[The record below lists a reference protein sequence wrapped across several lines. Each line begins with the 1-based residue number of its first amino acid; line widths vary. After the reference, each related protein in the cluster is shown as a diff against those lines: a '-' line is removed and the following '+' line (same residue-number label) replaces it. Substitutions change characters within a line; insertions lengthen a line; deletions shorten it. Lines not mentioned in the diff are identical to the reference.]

1 MHIATIAKHYNV
13 GYTEFKIRRMRREIE
28 GKENENEKEKGEE
41 KGEEKEVGKRE
52 GGRGRK

>member
-41 KGEEKEVGKRE
+41 KEVGKRE